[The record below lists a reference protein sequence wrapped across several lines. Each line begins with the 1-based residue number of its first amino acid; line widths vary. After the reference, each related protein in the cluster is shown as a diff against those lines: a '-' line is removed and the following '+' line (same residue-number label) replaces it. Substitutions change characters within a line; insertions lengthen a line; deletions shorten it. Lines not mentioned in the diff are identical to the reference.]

1 VPARI
6 LTLTAAMVALAT
18 LATLAT
24 PASAATRLPAGTVVS
39 ATLRATGPDA
49 AVLAAGRRIPVRRG
63 TAVRLEAVRS
73 GSRLEVAL
81 GSRRW
86 RGPAA
91 GGIRTRGPLRVRRVL
106 ATGNAPAALIA
117 HRLLAVEPVL
127 RGDWAPDGAAPSGRI
142 RRTRDWKRGFYA
154 GSLWRAIEA
163 APEVRKVL
171 EPVAWRA
178 TRALWGGESDDI
190 HDVGFIFGEADH
202 GALRVACQEATS
214 AGCRHASRSLRR
226 AAATL
231 HRLAAATPAG
241 AIVVTPKLGCKACTG
256 DELKVFIDS
265 VMNMT
270 PLLTGG
276 SANDRALAEHHLEF
290 ARRELVRADGSTT
303 QQLFLRAGTGA
314 ITRKLGHDPIPP
326 ESTWARGQGWAIRG
340 YAEAAQALG
349 GPWVDVAERTADWI
363 AARPAGVPGWDWNLR
378 RAKANPG
385 DTSAA
390 AIAAAGLGRVLGL
403 RCRAAAPAATAERC
417 GAWAAAQDR
426 LLATALRSVSKRPG
440 TLGRFSGQRYLWD
453 PSRRIDYRGEYFMGT
468 VYLLEALAISRGSSL
483 SATTASTAAGARG
496 ASAAAAASR

>member
-1 VPARI
+1 VIVTMATSPAQ
-6 LTLTAAMVALAT
+6 
-18 LATLAT
+18 
-24 PASAATRLPAGTVVS
+24 AATRLPSDTVVS
-39 ATLRATGPDA
+39 ATLRARGRAA
-49 AVLAAGRRIPVRRG
+49 AVRAAGRRIPVRRG
-63 TAVRLEAVRS
+63 AAVRLEAVRT
-73 GSRLEVAL
+73 GGRLEVAL
-81 GSRRW
+81 GTRRW
-86 RGPAA
+86 NGPAR

-106 ATGNAPAALIA
+106 ATGDAPADLIA

-163 APEVRKVL
+163 APAARDAL

-178 TRALWGGESDDI
+178 TRALWGGEGDDI
-190 HDVGFIFGEADH
+190 HDVGFIFGEADG
-202 GALRVACQEATS
+202 GALRVACRKSS
-214 AGCRHASRSLRR
+214 ADCRHAARSLRR
-226 AAATL
+226 TAATL

-241 AIVVTPKLGCKACTG
+241 AIVVTPKRGCKACTG

-276 SANDRALAEHHLEF
+276 TGQDRALAEHHLEL

-303 QQLFLRAGTGA
+303 QQLFLRASTGA
-314 ITRKLGHDPIPP
+314 ITRKLGHDPLAP

-363 AARPAGVPGWDWNLR
+363 AARPAGVPGWDWNVR
-378 RAKANPG
+378 RTQANPG

-390 AIAAAGLGRVLGL
+390 AIAAAGLARLVAL
-403 RCRAAAPAATAERC
+403 RCGSPAPVPGAERC
-417 GAWAAAQDR
+417 NAWDAARER
-426 LLATALRSVSKRPG
+426 LLAAALRNVSTRAG
-440 TLGRFSGQRYLWD
+440 TLGRFDGQRYLWD

-468 VYLLEALAISRGSSL
+468 VYLLEALAISDGNSL
-483 SATTASTAAGARG
+483 AATSPSTAAGASG

>member
-1 VPARI
+1 VPVRI
-6 LTLTAAMVALAT
+6 LTLLAAIVAFAMP
-18 LATLAT
+18 AT
-24 PASAATRLPAGTVVS
+24 PASAATRLPSDTVVS

-49 AVLAAGRRIPVRRG
+49 AVLAAGRRVPVRRG
-63 TAVRLEAVRS
+63 AAVRLEAVRS

-81 GSRRW
+81 GTRRW
-86 RGPAA
+86 RGPAQ

-106 ATGNAPAALIA
+106 ATGDDPAELIA

-127 RGDWAPDGAAPSGRI
+127 RGDWQPDGAAPSGRI

-163 APEVRKVL
+163 APHVGDAL

-202 GALRVACQEATS
+202 GALRVACRQASS
-214 AGCRHASRSLRR
+214 ADCRHAARSLRR
-226 AAATL
+226 AAGTL

-270 PLLTGG
+270 PLLEGTE
-276 SANDRALAEHHLEF
+276 ADRALAEQHLEF
-290 ARRELVRADGSTT
+290 VRRELVRADGSTT
-303 QQLFLRAGTGA
+303 QQLFLRRSTGA

-326 ESTWARGQGWAIRG
+326 ESTWARGQAWAIRG
-340 YAEAAQALG
+340 YAEAAQAIG

-363 AARPAGVPGWDWNLR
+363 ASRPGGVPGWDWNVAR
-378 RAKANPG
+378 RAQDNPG

-390 AIAAAGLGRVLGL
+390 AISAAGLARVLEL
-403 RCRAAAPAATAERC
+403 RCRPAALAATAERC
-417 GAWAAAQDR
+417 AAWSAARDR
-426 LLATALRSVSKRPG
+426 LLATALRGVSTRPG

-468 VYLLEALAISRGSSL
+468 VYLLEALAISSGSSL
-483 SATTASTAAGARG
+483 AATTASTAAGASG
-496 ASAAAAASR
+496 ASAAAAFSG